1 MRNAHCRTWN
11 MAINVGNGKKKKR
24 ETHKVGPGIWR
35 ETLKMWKMRNTP
47 CRILNMARNRKT
59 WKRRHTHTHCRTW
72 NMARKM
78 TNEEN
83 EKITW

>member
-11 MAINVGNGKKKKR
+11 MAINVGNGKKKR

-47 CRILNMARNRKT
+47 CRILNMARKPKNVEKET
-59 WKRRHTHTHCRTW
+59 HTHTHTVGPGIW
-72 NMARKM
+72 Q
-78 TNEEN
+78 
-83 EKITW
+83 EK